1 MADLSKYALSLWSS
15 QMEAEPVVT
24 KMLALF
30 RSDEPSYQP
39 SHPSGP
45 LHLEDGN
52 PQASLENFKQ
62 IGLTPMLIWV
72 RKGLSRVLIQFG
84 TGEQYLA
91 LGLSAPKTLARIASD
106 AGLGDSDE
114 LYEMYRDLPD
124 EYDGML
130 PITAHPIAAM
140 IRALPPLDA

>member
-1 MADLSKYALSLWSS
+1 
-15 QMEAEPVVT
+15 MEAEPVVT

-72 RKGLSRVLIQFG
+72 RKGLSRVLIQFD

-91 LGLSAPKTLARIASD
+91 LGLGNPQLLAMMAST
-106 AGLGDSDE
+106 AGMGEYDE
-114 LYEMYRDLPD
+114 LYDMYRDLPED
-124 EYDGML
+124 YEGML
-130 PITAHPIAAM
+130 PITAHPIATM
-140 IRALPPLDA
+140 VQTLPPLDD